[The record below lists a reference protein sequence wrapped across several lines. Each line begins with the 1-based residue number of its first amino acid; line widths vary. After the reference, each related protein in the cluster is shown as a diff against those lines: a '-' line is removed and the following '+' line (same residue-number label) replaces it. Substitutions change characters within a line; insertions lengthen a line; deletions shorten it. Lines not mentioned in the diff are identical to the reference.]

1 MIIYVSKS
9 IGCTT
14 VRVNP
19 TVNYRFWWL
28 LFFHVG
34 SPNITLGAGHW
45 LQRRLHVVGADGMWE
60 RSVCWALLL
69 SCVWLFVTPQTVAH
83 QAPLSMG
90 FSQQAAVSSSRGSS
104 RPKDRIC
111 ISSTAGRFSVS
122 EPQGKP
128 SVYKYF
134 IIIAQTH
141 WKRHSAGCQEQVR
154 SDELILTSVSGEN

>member
-1 MIIYVSKS
+1 MKIIYAIIMGNKCDY
-9 IGCTT
+9 ICIKIL
-14 VRVNP
+14 NP

-83 QAPLSMG
+83 QAPLSMRIL
-90 FSQQAAVSSSRGSS
+90 QAGLLEWAAMPSFRGSS
-104 RPKDRIC
+104 QPRDWTRSPTLQAD
-111 ISSTAGRFSVS
+111 SLPF
-122 EPQGKP
+122 EPPGKP
-128 SVYKYF
+128 GNKGGTRGGGRGDTGNVY
-134 IIIAQTH
+134 T
-141 WKRHSAGCQEQVR
+141 V
-154 SDELILTSVSGEN
+154 L

>member
-45 LQRRLHVVGADGMWE
+45 LQRRLHVLGADGMWE
-60 RSVCWALLL
+60 TSVCWALLL

-83 QAPLSMG
+83 QAPLSMRIL
-90 FSQQAAVSSSRGSS
+90 QAGLLEWAAMPSFRGSS
-104 RPKDRIC
+104 QPRDWTRSPTLQTD
-111 ISSTAGRFSVS
+111 SLPF
-122 EPQGKP
+122 EPRGKP
-128 SVYKYF
+128 GNKGGTRGGGRGDTGNVY
-134 IIIAQTH
+134 T
-141 WKRHSAGCQEQVR
+141 V
-154 SDELILTSVSGEN
+154 L